1 MNLAV
6 LPFEMLQAVGIRTGI
21 NRERIKKLWFSTNI
35 LPKRL
40 VASGFQFEYSLLS
53 SLQEWKRGSGVKDF
67 D

>member
-6 LPFEMLQAVGIRTGI
+6 LPFEMLQSVGIRTGI

-40 VASGFQFEYSLLS
+40 VASGFQFQYNLVTSLAEWRQTS
-53 SLQEWKRGSGVKDF
+53 SAKDF